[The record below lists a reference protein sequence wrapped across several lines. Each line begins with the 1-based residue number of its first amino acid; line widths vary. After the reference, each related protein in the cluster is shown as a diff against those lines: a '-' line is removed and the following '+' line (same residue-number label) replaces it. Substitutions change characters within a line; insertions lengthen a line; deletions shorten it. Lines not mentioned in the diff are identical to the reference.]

1 MKNFALKIEFS
12 GKYDE
17 NCIDGKILY
26 AKFTHVFLS
35 SSDTGG

>member
-1 MKNFALKIEFS
+1 MNFPGNTTKIALTE
-12 GKYDE
+12 
-17 NCIDGKILY
+17 KILY